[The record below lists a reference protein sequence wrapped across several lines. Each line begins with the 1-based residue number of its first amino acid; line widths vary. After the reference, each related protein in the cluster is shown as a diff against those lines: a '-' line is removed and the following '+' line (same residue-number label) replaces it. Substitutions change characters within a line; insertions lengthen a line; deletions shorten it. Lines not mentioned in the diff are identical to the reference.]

1 MIMGDIE
8 LIREALENA
17 SDSWQVGCSNVREGA
32 EKALEALTRIEQ
44 ESKTNAE

>member
-8 LIREALENA
+8 LIREALECMGHECFDD
-17 SDSWQVGCSNVREGA
+17 SDFGVKGLA
-32 EKALEALTRIEQ
+32 ALEALTRIEQ